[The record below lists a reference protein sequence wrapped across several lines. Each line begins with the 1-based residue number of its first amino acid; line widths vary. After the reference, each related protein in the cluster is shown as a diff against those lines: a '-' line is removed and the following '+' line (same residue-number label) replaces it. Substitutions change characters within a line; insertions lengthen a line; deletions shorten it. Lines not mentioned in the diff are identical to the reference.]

1 MKQCDCQIEYSG
13 PHGEYWA
20 QVKAKDKYIAAILK
34 VNSNLKQ
41 MILENIGKLERG
53 ETVDFEKI
61 KKILSED

>member
-1 MKQCDCQIEYSG
+1 LKQCDCQIEYSG

>member
-1 MKQCDCQIEYSG
+1 MRDCQIEYSG

-41 MILENIGKLERG
+41 MILENIEKLERG
-53 ETVDFEKI
+53 EQIDFGKI
-61 KKILSED
+61 KKILGEK